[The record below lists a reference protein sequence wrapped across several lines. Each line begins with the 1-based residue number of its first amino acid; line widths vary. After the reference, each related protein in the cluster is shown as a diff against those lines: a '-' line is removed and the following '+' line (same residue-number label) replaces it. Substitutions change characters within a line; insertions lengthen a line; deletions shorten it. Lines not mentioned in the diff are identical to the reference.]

1 MLIHKNRKKKK
12 ETLYNFCQFVL
23 HVKKKIEYR
32 IKKQKQ
38 KHPIPEDKLYL
49 TYIFPL

>member
-12 ETLYNFCQFVL
+12 ETLYNFCQFVF
-23 HVKKKIEYR
+23 KKIEYR

-38 KHPIPEDKLYL
+38 KHPIPEDL